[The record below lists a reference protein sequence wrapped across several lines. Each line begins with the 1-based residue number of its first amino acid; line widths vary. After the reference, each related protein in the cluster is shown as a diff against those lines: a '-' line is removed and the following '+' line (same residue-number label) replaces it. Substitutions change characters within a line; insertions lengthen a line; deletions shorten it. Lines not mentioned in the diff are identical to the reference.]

1 MRYSCLAFSIL
12 ALIVFTTCGKDK
24 GTALDPE
31 ALKKNKLLNTSHQT
45 YSLQDFYQYDSRVA
59 ALTDSIFNT
68 LTDQERVSQMII
80 SSIGDLG
87 HSLGE
92 AKALVK
98 NKKVGGFVS
107 LNDTKE
113 NHKKAIEALNLTAKE
128 NHVPGLLFSADAEP
142 SLLNSRIK
150 GTQILINTNEIETV
164 SESDSIAKLI
174 CKELKELGVHQN
186 YAPVLDVGS
195 NNSAIKNRSFGSDPD
210 QVIALS
216 QAFIKSTQEENIAA
230 TVKHFPGHGL
240 VVGDTHF
247 DLVSIDGDLQEL
259 NNYKPMI
266 DFGVISIMVGHLS
279 ITNNP
284 KYDTYGVPAS
294 CSRKIVTGLLKNE
307 LNFKGIIISDGM
319 KMKAL
324 EQIPNATLEVSKAGC
339 DIILIPED
347 EDETSELILNEMKTD
362 TAYRN
367 QVYESVKKLIRLKI
381 CLGIM

>member
-1 MRYSCLAFSIL
+1 
-12 ALIVFTTCGKDK
+12 
-24 GTALDPE
+24 
-31 ALKKNKLLNTSHQT
+31 
-45 YSLQDFYQYDSRVA
+45 
-59 ALTDSIFNT
+59 
-68 LTDQERVSQMII
+68 
-80 SSIGDLG
+80 
-87 HSLGE
+87 
-92 AKALVK
+92 
-98 NKKVGGFVS
+98 
-107 LNDTKE
+107 
-113 NHKKAIEALNLTAKE
+113 
-128 NHVPGLLFSADAEP
+128 
-142 SLLNSRIK
+142 
-150 GTQILINTNEIETV
+150 
-164 SESDSIAKLI
+164 
-174 CKELKELGVHQN
+174 
-186 YAPVLDVGS
+186 S

-247 DLVSIDGDLQEL
+247 DLVGIDGDLQEL

-347 EDETSELILNEMKTD
+347 EDETLALILNEMKTD